1 MSATATLPT
10 PAASSRLMSADEFAE
25 FVEREENQSRQFEL
39 VRGEVIEMS
48 RPTLLHGTV
57 VMAIGIRLGLYAES
71 IGKGNVVTESG
82 MLLEQEP
89 DTVRGSDVA
98 FFDDVKRIED
108 VEDGWSTIPPLV
120 AVEVR
125 SPGESTRNLL
135 SKIDEYLDFG
145 VKLVWLV
152 DYEEKFITVY
162 RKDRKHETFDE
173 GDTLTCDELP
183 GFTCAVANF
192 FRTPG
197 QIPKS

>member
-1 MSATATLPT
+1 MSVTATIPT
-10 PAASSRLMSADEFAE
+10 PAASSRLMTADEFAE
-25 FVEREENQSRQFEL
+25 FVDREENQSRQFEL

-57 VMAIGIRLGLYAES
+57 VMAIGIRFGLYAES

-82 MLLEQEP
+82 LLLEQEP
-89 DTVRGSDVA
+89 DTVRGPDVA
-98 FFDDVKRIED
+98 FFDDVKSIED
-108 VEDGWSTIPPLV
+108 VEEGWSTRPPLV

-135 SKIDEYLDFG
+135 AKIDEYLAFG

-152 DYEEKFITVY
+152 DYEEKFVTVY

-173 GDTLTCDELP
+173 RDTLACDELP
-183 GFTCAVANF
+183 GFSCTVANF

-197 QIPKS
+197 QAPKS

>member
-1 MSATATLPT
+1 MSATATLPKSVS
-10 PAASSRLMSADEFAE
+10 PPRLMTADEFAE

-48 RPTLLHGTV
+48 RPKMPHGAVTS
-57 VMAIGIRLGLYAES
+57 AISYRLTQYAES
-71 IGKGNVVTESG
+71 VNKGYVVSESG
-82 MLLEQEP
+82 IVLEQDP
-89 DTVRGSDVA
+89 DSVRGPDVA
-98 FFDDVKRIED
+98 YFDDVNRFEDIEK
-108 VEDGWSTIPPLV
+108 GWATIPPVV

-135 SKIDEYLDFG
+135 SKVDEYLDFG

-152 DYEEKFITVY
+152 DYEEKFVTVY

-173 GDTLTCDELP
+173 ADTLTCDELP
-183 GFTCAVANF
+183 GFSCIVGNF

-197 QIPKS
+197 QVPKP